1 MQHVTTGCISQAIRD
16 AELSGIQIKK
26 GDTIGFVGKQM
37 LVSCP
42 VRMDA
47 VCTLLLKM
55 EEQIGEMYLITAFLG
70 KDVTQEEQNALQNY
84 VKTQFPDVE
93 LYTVHGG
100 QDVYPFIFV
109 AE

>member
-1 MQHVTTGCISQAIRD
+1 
-16 AELSGIQIKK
+16 
-26 GDTIGFVGKQM
+26 M

-70 KDVTQEEQNALQNY
+70 KDVTQEEQNALQYY